1 MSVYVGRHPVYV
13 SHVKEVES
21 LMYFVIDLQEQ
32 LQSIGLDSGEQYD
45 CLGRV
50 RQKCRDLLIKMYA
63 EDSDVMLILSDIP
76 RSITTRY
83 TIKDLRGFI
92 LFDLIIRIVF
102 VFQTK
107 RHCNGIKQY
116 RE

>member
-63 EDSDVMLILSDIP
+63 EDSDVMLMDDHDLHW
-76 RSITTRY
+76 
-83 TIKDLRGFI
+83 IKLIVGF
-92 LFDLIIRIVF
+92 DRDVIRRD
-102 VFQTK
+102 QL
-107 RHCNGIKQY
+107 NAG
-116 RE
+116 

>member
-1 MSVYVGRHPVYV
+1 MSVHVGRHPVYV

-32 LQSIGLDSGEQYD
+32 LRSIGLDSGEQYD

-63 EDSDVMLILSDIP
+63 EDSEIMLMD
-76 RSITTRY
+76 
-83 TIKDLRGFI
+83 DLDLHWMKLIVGFDQNVI
-92 LFDLIIRIVF
+92 QRDQL
-102 VFQTK
+102 
-107 RHCNGIKQY
+107 NAG
-116 RE
+116 

>member
-32 LQSIGLDSGEQYD
+32 LRSIGLDSGEQYD

-63 EDSDVMLILSDIP
+63 EDSEIMLMDDLDLHWIKLIVGFDRDVIQRDQLNA
-76 RSITTRY
+76 
-83 TIKDLRGFI
+83 G
-92 LFDLIIRIVF
+92 
-102 VFQTK
+102 
-107 RHCNGIKQY
+107 
-116 RE
+116 